1 MAFDL
6 RPYQHNGIGICRS
19 LLAGTNGSPKRKRI
33 VLYSPTGSGKT
44 EMALDII
51 KRCRMKGKKVAFI
64 ANRRKLVAQASKRF
78 WKSGV
83 PHGIIQADNTRRV
96 DEQVLICSI
105 QTIRKRGLP
114 PDIDLIV
121 IDECHRVPGSKDYLN
136 LLFKRNN
143 TPVIGLTATPFS
155 KGMGKF
161 FEELKGP
168 LFEDIAVAAT
178 IPELIGLGNLVD
190 CDIYG
195 PPSQLDL
202 SKVKT
207 HKTPEGE
214 IDYNEGELANAM
226 DKPHLIGEI
235 VENWKKLAFLKQTVC
250 FATSIAH
257 SQHIV
262 ECFKANGIR
271 AVHIDCYMKED
282 EQDALLEAYGRG
294 EYTLVSCVGIL
305 AEGWDEPFTE
315 CMILARPTKS
325 LILWIQMCGRVLRP
339 FEGKDRAIIID
350 HTKTAD
356 NLGYPTDELPLFL
369 HDGKAPSADQP
380 DFQPPQP
387 KHCSNCHYLK
397 PAGVFK
403 CPRCGSEPVKDGKV
417 IEIPAD
423 LEKKDRASKSKKS
436 PASEAEKQAFF
447 SELLGYA
454 RESGKKDGWAA
465 FAYEAKFKE
474 PPSGLAKDPA
484 PVTGLTAGYIKH
496 RNMRYA
502 FGKRK
507 GEARA

>member
-1 MAFDL
+1 MSFDL

-19 LLAGTNGSPKRKRI
+19 FLAGTNGATKRKRI

-51 KRCRMKGKKVAFI
+51 KRVRAKGKKVAFI

-83 PHGIIQADNTRRV
+83 PHGIIQADNTRRI

-105 QTIRKRGLP
+105 QTIKKRGLP

-121 IDECHRVPGSKDYLN
+121 IDECHRVPGSKDYLE
-136 LLFKRNN
+136 LLFKRNAV
-143 TPVIGLTATPFS
+143 PVIGLTATPFS
-155 KGMGKF
+155 KGMGKYF
-161 FEELKGP
+161 DELKGH

-178 IPELIGLGNLVD
+178 IPELVEMGFLVD

-262 ECFKANGIR
+262 AAFQEAGVR
-271 AVHIDCYMKED
+271 AVHIDCYMKD
-282 EQDALLEAYGRG
+282 DDIDSLLEAYGRG
-294 EYTLVSCVGIL
+294 EYTVVSCVGIL

-315 CMILARPTKS
+315 CMVLARPTKS

-339 FEGKDRAIIID
+339 FPGKERAIIID

-356 NLGYPTDELPLFL
+356 DLGYPTDELPLEL
-369 HDGKAPSADQP
+369 NDGKVKPAAGQDI
-380 DFQPPQP
+380 QPPKP
-387 KHCSNCHYLK
+387 KHCSQCHFLK
-397 PAGVFK
+397 PPSVFV
-403 CPRCGSEPVKDGKV
+403 CPRCGHAPVKDGRV
-417 IEIPAD
+417 IEIPAE
-423 LEKKDRASKSKKS
+423 LEKRERGKKGKN
-436 PASEAEKQAFF
+436 PATLAEKQAFF
-447 SELLGYA
+447 SELLGYCEA
-454 RESGKKDGWAA
+454 SGKNKGWAA
-465 FAYEAKFKE
+465 HSFEAKFKE
-474 PPSGLAKDPA
+474 APKGLAWEPA

-502 FGKRK
+502 FGKAK
-507 GEARA
+507 GASHA